1 MTHHTDEYIESVLEH
16 GRRRNEGQS
25 EFIQSTEEVLRSIAL
40 SLERHPEYRRYG
52 VLERLLEPERQIMFR
67 IGWEDDQGKIQVNRG
82 YNILFHS
89 ILGPFKGGLRF
100 HPTVSLSVVK
110 FLAFEQTF
118 KNALTGLPIGGGKG
132 GSDFDPR
139 GKSEAEVRRF
149 CESFMMEMYRH
160 MDSDTDVPAG
170 DIGVGGR
177 EIGYLFGTYRRLM
190 GNYDNGAITG
200 KGTSF
205 GGSSFRPGAT
215 GYGIAYFCDEIL
227 HHFGESFEG
236 KTVLVSGYGQVAWG
250 TIRKITELG
259 GRVVTL
265 SGSDGF
271 VHDPEGIT
279 TEEKMQ
285 YIDDIKNRRTGS
297 LKGYAEKFGAVFHEK
312 EKPWNI
318 KADIAIPCATQNE
331 IGLAEAKTIAANGVR
346 YLVEGA
352 NMPCTNEAVE
362 YFQAQGIVVGPAKA
376 ANAGGVSVS
385 VLEMSQNSMKVA
397 MTDEEMDARLKTIM
411 KDMHTAIIKTCENY
425 DLGYDLVTGSNIT
438 GFERVADAMVRL
450 GIY

>member
-170 DIGVGGR
+170 DNGVGGR

-385 VLEMSQNSMKVA
+385 ALEMSQNSMKVA

>member
-170 DIGVGGR
+170 DNGVGGR

-312 EKPWNI
+312 EKPWHI

-385 VLEMSQNSMKVA
+385 ALEMSKNSMKVA

-425 DLGYDLVTGSNIT
+425 DLGYDLVTGGNIT